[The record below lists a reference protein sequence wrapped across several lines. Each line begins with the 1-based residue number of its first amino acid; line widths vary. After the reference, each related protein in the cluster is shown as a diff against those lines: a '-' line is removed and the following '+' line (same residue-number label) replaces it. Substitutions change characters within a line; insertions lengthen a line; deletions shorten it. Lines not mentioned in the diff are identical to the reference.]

1 MLSSDD
7 KCVHLSSVM
16 GSPTYTVTS
25 SAFLSFVCLNA
36 CQDGLGHLFRDE
48 LPSLRGGLR
57 YLRFIVLSKTPSF
70 WLISD
75 ICYHRLLPTSSSTAP
90 STRVCCTPYCEEF
103 HWASKGGIM
112 AMPNRTDGVLI
123 SRLYIF
129 YIFSSKMSKG
139 HSLKGLSLLT
149 GLPT

>member
-25 SAFLSFVCLNA
+25 SAFLSFVWGWWGCLNA

-48 LPSLRGGLR
+48 LPSFLGGLP

-70 WLISD
+70 
-75 ICYHRLLPTSSSTAP
+75 
-90 STRVCCTPYCEEF
+90 
-103 HWASKGGIM
+103 
-112 AMPNRTDGVLI
+112 
-123 SRLYIF
+123 
-129 YIFSSKMSKG
+129 
-139 HSLKGLSLLT
+139 
-149 GLPT
+149 

>member
-48 LPSLRGGLR
+48 LPSLWGLP

-70 WLISD
+70 
-75 ICYHRLLPTSSSTAP
+75 
-90 STRVCCTPYCEEF
+90 
-103 HWASKGGIM
+103 
-112 AMPNRTDGVLI
+112 
-123 SRLYIF
+123 
-129 YIFSSKMSKG
+129 
-139 HSLKGLSLLT
+139 
-149 GLPT
+149 